1 MMEQALHR
9 LTPKLALRLAAPHT
23 WVAAVAPALF
33 GEVYCFLKGYSL
45 HPILCVTLFVAC
57 ILMQSAVN
65 TFNDYFDF
73 VKGTDTAADNVEVS
87 DAVLVYEHIN
97 PASALRLAMA
107 FLALAA
113 LLAVPAIVHAGW
125 APLLVGIVGAV
136 CVLTYSGGIV
146 PISYLP
152 IGEFVSGFVMGGF
165 IPLGIV
171 ATACSAFDFTV
182 LIAAMPLIIGIG
194 LIMMTNNTCDIE
206 KDRAAHRWTLP
217 ALLGRKKARRLYRVL
232 VVMWIVTVIGLP
244 IFYSGAWGLTSLVL
258 LLLMGRRPYG
268 NRLTASLMP
277 THRVDEMKGI
287 VFANVLG
294 NGVYILTWGIILL
307 GGGPFHG

>member
-1 MMEQALHR
+1 MMEQPYNR

-23 WVAAVAPALF
+23 WVAAIAPALL

-45 HPILCVTLFVAC
+45 NLMLCVTLCLAC

-73 VKGTDTAADNVEVS
+73 IKGTDTAEDNVEVS

-97 PASALRLAMA
+97 PTSALHLAIA
-107 FLALAA
+107 FLVVAA
-113 LLAVPAIVHAGW
+113 MLSIPAVVYAGW
-125 APLLVGIVGAV
+125 APLLVGLIGAV
-136 CVLTYSGGIV
+136 CVFSYSGGIV

-152 IGEFVSGFVMGGF
+152 IGEFVSGFVMGGL

-171 ATACSAFDFTV
+171 ATACGTFDFTV
-182 LIAAMPLIIGIG
+182 LIAAVPLIIGIG

-217 ALLGRKKARRLYRVL
+217 ALLGRKKARRLYRLL
-232 VVMWIVTVIGLP
+232 VTLWLGAIVGLP
-244 IFYSGAWGLTSLVL
+244 IFYSGTWGLIGLVL
-258 LLLMGRRPYG
+258 LLLVGRRPFG
-268 NRLTASLMP
+268 NRLTASLIP
-277 THRVDEMKGI
+277 TQRVGEMKGI

-294 NGVYILTWGIILL
+294 NGAYILAMGIILL